1 MEQTNNNLAFKQK
14 EFANEVIIPE
24 IAKLLDEG
32 HSVTLKLRGVSMRPF
47 LEDGRDKAILTK
59 PCSPLKVGDVVLAE
73 VAPRRY
79 ALHRI
84 VKIDGNSVVM
94 RGDGNIATEQCDISK
109 VFGIAHCFYRKGRKS
124 PDYTTGRK
132 WRLYSAVWTALLP
145 VADQQRLL
153 CSKLCAERFAF
164 CTFVRS
170 EYSHYDDVCL

>member
-1 MEQTNNNLAFKQK
+1 MAFKQK

-47 LEDGRDKAILTK
+47 TEDGRDKAILTK

-109 VFGIAHCFYRKGRKS
+109 VFGIAHCFYRKGRKV
-124 PDYTTGRK
+124 PTILLAGNGDYIP
-132 WRLYSAVWTALLP
+132 LYGLHCC
-145 VADQQRLL
+145 L
-153 CSKLCAERFAF
+153 CVGICWLAIECFMA
-164 CTFVRS
+164 
-170 EYSHYDDVCL
+170 